1 MWNDQ
6 IFAKRLAYL
15 DALTD
20 ENLDVLAHQAAVEQY
35 GLPELIEQE
44 QIEDN
49 ARGLFRRLD
58 ASRTNPNRPD
68 TAYVRA

>member
-6 IFAKRLAYL
+6 ISAKRLAYL

-44 QIEDN
+44 QIEDD
-49 ARGLFRRLD
+49 AREVISTTRRE
-58 ASRTNPNRPD
+58 PD
-68 TAYVRA
+68 KP

>member
-49 ARGLFRRLD
+49 AREVISTTRRE
-58 ASRTNPNRPD
+58 PD
-68 TAYVRA
+68 KP